1 MEQAKIE
8 QLAFLY
14 LCSEHDKR
22 LLLKKEK
29 MPLADFDRLTYLIY
43 HFGFKEYHI
52 KVWMEFA
59 GEFKKEWDCLEALHE
74 TGGCVGNIGNTESE
88 IKLHE
93 HLKYAP
99 YEVRMIGLA
108 DKLSNIRDID
118 RDYPVMGEELWNRFR
133 MKEKNTIGWY
143 YKGLRESLREG
154 FEQEEAFREYSYLVD
169 KNFGIDELSHI

>member
-14 LCSEHDKR
+14 LCREHDKR

-43 HFGFKEYHI
+43 HLGFKEYHI

-59 GEFKKEWDCLEALHE
+59 GEFKKEWDCLEALQE
-74 TGGCVGNIGNTESE
+74 TRCCVGNIGNTESE

-93 HLKYAP
+93 
-99 YEVRMIGLA
+99 MW
-108 DKLSNIRDID
+108 IR
-118 RDYPVMGEELWNRFR
+118 NFC
-133 MKEKNTIGWY
+133 KNTPKEI
-143 YKGLRESLREG
+143 REWIREL
-154 FEQEEAFREYSYLVD
+154 A
-169 KNFGIDELSHI
+169 

>member
-52 KVWMEFA
+52 KVWM
-59 GEFKKEWDCLEALHE
+59 DCLEALHE

-93 HLKYAP
+93 LW
-99 YEVRMIGLA
+99 
-108 DKLSNIRDID
+108 IRDF
-118 RDYPVMGEELWNRFR
+118 YKNAPKENR
-133 MKEKNTIGWY
+133 EWI
-143 YKGLRESLREG
+143 L
-154 FEQEEAFREYSYLVD
+154 
-169 KNFGIDELSHI
+169 ELS

>member
-59 GEFKKEWDCLEALHE
+59 KGMGLSGS
-74 TGGCVGNIGNTESE
+74 TSGNGGLCW
-88 IKLHE
+88 KHR
-93 HLKYAP
+93 KY
-99 YEVRMIGLA
+99 R
-108 DKLSNIRDID
+108 IR
-118 RDYPVMGEELWNRFR
+118 N
-133 MKEKNTIGWY
+133 
-143 YKGLRESLREG
+143 
-154 FEQEEAFREYSYLVD
+154 
-169 KNFGIDELSHI
+169 

>member
-74 TGGCVGNIGNTESE
+74 TGGCVGNIGNT
-88 IKLHE
+88 
-93 HLKYAP
+93 
-99 YEVRMIGLA
+99 GL
-108 DKLSNIRDID
+108 DFYYGL
-118 RDYPVMGEELWNRFR
+118 PLGELNRFTGDAVEV
-133 MKEKNTIGWY
+133 MKEIRRAG
-143 YKGLRESLREG
+143 KG
-154 FEQEEAFREYSYLVD
+154 
-169 KNFGIDELSHI
+169 

>member
-14 LCSEHDKR
+14 LCNEHDKR

-59 GEFKKEWDCLEALHE
+59 GEFKKEWDCLEALQE
-74 TGGCVGNIGNTESE
+74 MGGCVGNIGNTGSE
-88 IKLHE
+88 ISLHKMWMQNFCKNAPKESREWIQKL
-93 HLKYAP
+93 
-99 YEVRMIGLA
+99 
-108 DKLSNIRDID
+108 N
-118 RDYPVMGEELWNRFR
+118 
-133 MKEKNTIGWY
+133 
-143 YKGLRESLREG
+143 
-154 FEQEEAFREYSYLVD
+154 
-169 KNFGIDELSHI
+169 

>member
-52 KVWMEFA
+52 KCGWNLQESSKRNGIVWKHFRKWGA
-59 GEFKKEWDCLEALHE
+59 VLE
-74 TGGCVGNIGNTESE
+74 T
-88 IKLHE
+88 
-93 HLKYAP
+93 
-99 YEVRMIGLA
+99 
-108 DKLSNIRDID
+108 
-118 RDYPVMGEELWNRFR
+118 
-133 MKEKNTIGWY
+133 
-143 YKGLRESLREG
+143 
-154 FEQEEAFREYSYLVD
+154 
-169 KNFGIDELSHI
+169 

>member
-43 HFGFKEYHI
+43 HLGFKEYHI

-59 GEFKKEWDCLEALHE
+59 GDFKKEWDCLEALQE
-74 TGGCVGNIGNTESE
+74 TGGCAVSIENTESE
-88 IKLHE
+88 SRLHE
-93 HLKYAP
+93 
-99 YEVRMIGLA
+99 MW
-108 DKLSNIRDID
+108 IRDFCKNAS
-118 RDYPVMGEELWNRFR
+118 EESREWILLLFR
-133 MKEKNTIGWY
+133 G
-143 YKGLRESLREG
+143 
-154 FEQEEAFREYSYLVD
+154 
-169 KNFGIDELSHI
+169 

>member
-59 GEFKKEWDCLEALHE
+59 GEFKNQKLACIKC
-74 TGGCVGNIGNTESE
+74 GCRIFVKMHPKKAENG
-88 IKLHE
+88 
-93 HLKYAP
+93 
-99 YEVRMIGLA
+99 
-108 DKLSNIRDID
+108 
-118 RDYPVMGEELWNRFR
+118 F
-133 MKEKNTIGWY
+133 KN
-143 YKGLRESLREG
+143 
-154 FEQEEAFREYSYLVD
+154 
-169 KNFGIDELSHI
+169 

>member
-74 TGGCVGNIGNTESE
+74 TGV
-88 IKLHE
+88 
-93 HLKYAP
+93 YAKNKVPP
-99 YEVRMIGLA
+99 YDICSYPLTHMIVHSNGDIGLCCYDWKHLTSYA
-108 DKLSNIRDID
+108 NVDSYSVCEAWNSEMLKEIRRLHLAQRRSELPFCQNCIRKGYDNID
-118 RDYPVMGEELWNRFR
+118 RDAKRILEIIERG
-133 MKEKNTIGWY
+133 
-143 YKGLRESLREG
+143 
-154 FEQEEAFREYSYLVD
+154 
-169 KNFGIDELSHI
+169 

>member
-59 GEFKKEWDCLEALHE
+59 GEFKKEWDCLHLH
-74 TGGCVGNIGNTESE
+74 VPAQVS
-88 IKLHE
+88 
-93 HLKYAP
+93 AP
-99 YEVRMIGLA
+99 H
-108 DKLSNIRDID
+108 
-118 RDYPVMGEELWNRFR
+118 
-133 MKEKNTIGWY
+133 WY
-143 YKGLRESLREG
+143 RSS
-154 FEQEEAFREYSYLVD
+154 QS
-169 KNFGIDELSHI
+169 

>member
-29 MPLADFDRLTYLIY
+29 MQLADFDRLTYLIY

-59 GEFKKEWDCLEALHE
+59 GEFKKEWDCLEALQE
-74 TGGCVGNIGNTESE
+74 MGCCVGN
-88 IKLHE
+88 
-93 HLKYAP
+93 
-99 YEVRMIGLA
+99 
-108 DKLSNIRDID
+108 LSLI
-118 RDYPVMGEELWNRFR
+118 
-133 MKEKNTIGWY
+133 
-143 YKGLRESLREG
+143 
-154 FEQEEAFREYSYLVD
+154 
-169 KNFGIDELSHI
+169 HI